1 MITCFVL
8 SECCCEVGSWRN
20 AECSDSYFYEKE
32 KKKREFTDVHVLVLA
47 ASNSDAGNDKE
58 YYYTL
63 PFCVSLA
70 FYFMMIV

>member
-1 MITCFVL
+1 MRL
-8 SECCCEVGSWRN
+8 DLGEMQSEVIATSMR
-20 AECSDSYFYEKE
+20 KK